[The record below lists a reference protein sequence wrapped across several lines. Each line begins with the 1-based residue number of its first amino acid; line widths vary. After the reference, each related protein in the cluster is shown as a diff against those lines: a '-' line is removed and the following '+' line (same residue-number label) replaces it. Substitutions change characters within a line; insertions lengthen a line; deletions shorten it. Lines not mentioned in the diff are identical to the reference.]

1 MILIYSSFIIAII
14 NNKDQWNERAITLYS
29 NIIKENKIMPLLMM
43 SESITSINSRLG
55 VKNTIELYKTLE
67 KEFNIYYPT
76 KKDIAKSME
85 ILSKYN
91 NLSLADSLAVH
102 IMKKEDITDIYSFD
116 SDFDKVDGII
126 RKY

>member
-1 MILIYSSFIIAII
+1 MILIDSSFIIAII

-29 NIIKENKIMPLLMM
+29 NIIKEKKIMPLLMM

-76 KKDIAKSME
+76 KNDITKSME

-91 NLSLADSLAVH
+91 NLSLADSLAIY
-102 IMKKEDITDIYSFD
+102 IMKKENITDIYSFD